1 MFFFLPRSL
10 IFLVLFLGEKKKEKK
25 EKKENVCNRNNLLAF
40 CQVLKRRVVFRVIF
54 SFFFN
59 FFFFPLIQSVN
70 AITANRTTLL
80 YLFNKANKQRER
92 KYIYLGI
99 IYTYISR

>member
-59 FFFFPLIQSVN
+59 FFFFS
-70 AITANRTTLL
+70 
-80 YLFNKANKQRER
+80 FNPER
-92 KYIYLGI
+92 KRNYGQSYDSFIFVQ
-99 IYTYISR
+99 